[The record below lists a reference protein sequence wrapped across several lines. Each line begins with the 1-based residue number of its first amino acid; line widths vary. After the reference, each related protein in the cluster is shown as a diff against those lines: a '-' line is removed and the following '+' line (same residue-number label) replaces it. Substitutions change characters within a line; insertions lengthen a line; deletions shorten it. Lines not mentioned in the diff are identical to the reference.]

1 MIHRFKVVIVGGG
14 ASGIAAGISAGRM
27 GDKVLIC
34 EKMPSLGKKILAS
47 GNGRCNLSNE
57 DLAPSHYNSRSRDL
71 VETVFS
77 RFGKTAVK
85 NFFSEIGVELY
96 SEGGRVFPATNQS
109 ATVLRALEIELSR
122 LAIPVELGFDVAH
135 IDHSPGKYILIS
147 KSGKR
152 VESEYIILACGGRS
166 YPALGSDGS
175 GFQLARRFN
184 HSVIEPVPSCVPLV
198 TKSPL
203 CHMLQGQK
211 IKGAA
216 RAIVGD
222 EVVAESEGEVLFTKY
237 GLSGTAIID
246 VSRPISIAINRS
258 AKKDADVTLDMAP
271 FIGIEELK
279 QELSSRVKNKRSQDD
294 MLVGILPNKFGPALK
309 KILDIKNVEKTS
321 SFIKQARFRIDATRG
336 WNEADFTAGGVDVRE
351 VDGRTLE
358 SRLSRGLYLSGEVLD
373 VDGERG
379 GYNLAWAWASGYI
392 AGLLG
397 REERALTGGPGTMVK
412 PKF

>member
-1 MIHRFKVVIVGGG
+1 MVHRFKVVIVGGG

-27 GDKVLIC
+27 GEKVLIC
-34 EKMPSLGKKILAS
+34 EKMPRLGKKILAS

-57 DLAPSHYNSRSRDL
+57 DLAPSRYNSRSRDL

-77 RFGKTAVK
+77 RFGKTAIEK
-85 NFFSEIGVELY
+85 FFSGIGVELY
-96 SEGGRVFPATNQS
+96 SEGGRIFPATNQS
-109 ATVLRALEIELSR
+109 ATVLRALEIELSS
-122 LAIPVELGFDVAH
+122 LAVPVELGFDVAH
-135 IDHSPGKYILIS
+135 IDHSPGKYTLIS

-152 VESEYIILACGGRS
+152 VESEYIIIACGGRS
-166 YPALGSDGS
+166 YPAFGSDGS

-203 CHMLQGQK
+203 CHLLQGQK
-211 IKGAA
+211 IKGVAK
-216 RAIVGD
+216 AIVGN

-237 GLSGTAIID
+237 GLSGTAILD
-246 VSRPISIAINRS
+246 VSRPVSIAINRS
-258 AKKDADVTLDMAP
+258 AKKDADVLLDMAP

-279 QELSSRVKNKRSQDD
+279 KELSSRVKNKRSQDD
-294 MLVGILPNKFGPALK
+294 MLVGILPNKFGPALQE
-309 KILDIKNVEKTS
+309 ILDIKSIEKTS
-321 SFIKQARFRIDATRG
+321 SFIKQARFRIEATRG

-351 VDGRTLE
+351 VDTRTLE
-358 SRLSRGLYLSGEVLD
+358 SRLSRGLYFSGEVLD

-397 REERALTGGPGTMVK
+397 REEQTLTGGPIKMAK